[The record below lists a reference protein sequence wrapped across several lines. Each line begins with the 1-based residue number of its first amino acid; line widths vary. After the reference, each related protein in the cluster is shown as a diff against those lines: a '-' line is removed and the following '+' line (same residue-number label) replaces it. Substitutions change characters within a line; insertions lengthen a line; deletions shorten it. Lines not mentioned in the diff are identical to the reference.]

1 MSREA
6 AAPQPPP
13 TTSPA
18 LEQEAKWLE
27 TACGHVIG
35 PLITSS
41 TSRRHE
47 YVHIFG
53 ASTSTTILHAD
64 VCRHKLVTRKETTRG
79 GHGDVHREGFRA
91 RSALAPPS
99 AETVLPPSSSSLP
112 PSSSPEWR
120 PSASTLPSCRRAP
133 RRIPAMA
140 APRREPPPE
149 QGRPRLHTNS

>member
-35 PLITSS
+35 PLFTSS
-41 TSRRHE
+41 ISRRHE

-64 VCRHKLVTRKETTRG
+64 VCRHKLVTPTETTRG
-79 GHGDVHREGFRA
+79 GHGDVHREGFRD

-99 AETVLPPSSSSLP
+99 AETVLPQSSSS
-112 PSSSPEWR
+112 SSTEWR

-133 RRIPAMA
+133 RRIPAIA

-149 QGRPRLHTNS
+149 QGRPGLHTNS